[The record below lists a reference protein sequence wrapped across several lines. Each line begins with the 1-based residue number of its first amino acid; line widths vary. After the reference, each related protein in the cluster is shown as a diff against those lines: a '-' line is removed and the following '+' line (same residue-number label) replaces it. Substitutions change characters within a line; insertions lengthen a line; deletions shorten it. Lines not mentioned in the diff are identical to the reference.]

1 MSPMNFSLL
10 SCRRMTFSFSVLKFM
25 QRYLGNKKQ
34 RAKINSTSACWEN
47 ITIAIPQGFVKQPVM
62 SLQELTTCK
71 LQLGVRA
78 LWFSKLFKFIY
89 RKGRKTANCFQYGHL
104 CYCSAFI
111 YDIIVNATKFQR
123 FQM

>member
-1 MSPMNFSLL
+1 MNFSLL

-62 SLQELTTCK
+62 SLQEITTCK

-78 LWFSKLFKFIY
+78 LWLRKLFKFIY
-89 RKGRKTANCFQYGHL
+89 RKGRKAANCFQYGHL

-111 YDIIVNATKFQR
+111 YDII
-123 FQM
+123 